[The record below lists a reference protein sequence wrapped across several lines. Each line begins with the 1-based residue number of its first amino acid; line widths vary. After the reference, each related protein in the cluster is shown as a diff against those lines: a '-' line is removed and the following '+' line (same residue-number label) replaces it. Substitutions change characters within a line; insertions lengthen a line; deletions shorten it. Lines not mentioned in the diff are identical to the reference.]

1 MTGRSGKEKNAM
13 VYGYLF
19 PGGRVKEYLI
29 IQSHKNST
37 LISPIRA
44 PFANRTIPFFGSIGN
59 ASTPVE
65 NIAKIW
71 YFEKIP
77 DLTRNKPVYLAF
89 IHGLVFFRQG
99 RGGARL
105 LDDHEGLF
113 TGEVQ

>member
-1 MTGRSGKEKNAM
+1 ME
-13 VYGYLF
+13 
-19 PGGRVKEYLI
+19 EYLI
-29 IQSHKNST
+29 FQSHKNST

-65 NIAKIW
+65 NIAIIG
-71 YFEKIP
+71 YFEEIR
-77 DLTRNKPVYLAF
+77 DLTRNNPVNLAVV
-89 IHGLVFFRQG
+89 HGLVFFRQG